1 MKTFKREKFS
11 SFAKNFTV
19 EAKEKVLRYA
29 SERFVAIGIRNVTMD
44 ELAADL
50 GMSKRTIYELFGQKD
65 KLVLESI
72 HFMIMNE
79 HLHMKQVI
87 EESDHVVEALFLIL
101 RRKKEVSR
109 SYPKVF
115 IEDIKKYLPRVH
127 AMFYADREALKKY
140 SASFILLEKGIREK
154 IFRQDL
160 HVELVDNF
168 LQEMISLIHNSPRIL
183 SFQPTDT
190 DLLNNIFIP
199 YFRGI
204 CTTKGLQLMDKFFES
219 QQESA

>member
-1 MKTFKREKFS
+1 METR
-11 SFAKNFTV
+11 
-19 EAKEKVLRYA
+19 EKVLRYA
-29 SERFVAIGIRNVTMD
+29 SERFMEIGIRNVTMD

-72 HFMIMNE
+72 HYMIINE
-79 HLHMKQVI
+79 HLEMKRVI
-87 EESDHVVEALFLIL
+87 EESEHVVEALFLIL

-115 IEDIKKYLPRVH
+115 IEDIKKYLPKVH
-127 AMFYADREALKKY
+127 ALFYADRDALKKY
-140 SASFILLEKGIREK
+140 SSSFVLLEKGKREK

-160 HVELVDNF
+160 NIELIDNF
-168 LQEMISLIHNSPRIL
+168 LQEMISIIHNSQRIL
-183 SFQPTDT
+183 SFQPSDT
-190 DLLNNIFIP
+190 DLLHNIFIP

-204 CTTKGLQLMDKFFES
+204 CTAKGLQLMDKFFEN
-219 QQESA
+219 QNETA